1 MLLYRI
7 IFSKYAEARYAPGF
21 SGRWNREG
29 ERVLYTSNSP
39 SLAMSETM
47 AHRLGQGLL
56 TSGFSL
62 ITFKVPDE
70 IPMEEISPAQLP
82 ADWRLFTSYRISQPL
97 GSAWYQKKESLFL
110 KDPSAVVPAEYNVLI
125 NTSHPAFE
133 KVCVEKR
140 EAFPF
145 DERFIS
151 IDEELKIA
159 RSRKSKR
166 SKWDR

>member
-1 MLLYRI
+1 M
-7 IFSKYAEARYAPGF
+7 
-21 SGRWNREG
+21 
-29 ERVLYTSNSP
+29 
-39 SLAMSETM
+39 
-47 AHRLGQGLL
+47 
-56 TSGFSL
+56 
-62 ITFKVPDE
+62 
-70 IPMEEISPAQLP
+70 
-82 ADWRLFTSYRISQPL
+82 
-97 GSAWYQKKESLFL
+97 
-110 KDPSAVVPAEYNVLI
+110 PAEYNVLI

-133 KVCVEKR
+133 KVNVGKR